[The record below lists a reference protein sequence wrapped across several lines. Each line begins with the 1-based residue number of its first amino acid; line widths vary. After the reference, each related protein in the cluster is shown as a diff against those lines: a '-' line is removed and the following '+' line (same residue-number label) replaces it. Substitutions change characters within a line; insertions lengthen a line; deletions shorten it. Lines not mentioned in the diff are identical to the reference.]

1 MAASDNVPISFVMPV
16 KYFLIEAEV
25 AGGFGP
31 NTVLDRSVHPP
42 IVNRLHYQFDGWL
55 GDVLLESFPSFI
67 VSGDARNKLLESD
80 VTGARFDEVEIS
92 TSEQF
97 RELYPERRLPQFAWL
112 QVIGKAGQSDFGTTE
127 NGRLVISECAL
138 DVLKELGLS
147 NAVIDPFDAR

>member
-1 MAASDNVPISFVMPV
+1 MPV

-97 RELYPERRLPQFAWL
+97 RAVQRTLPREAAPAICL
-112 QVIGKAGQSDFGTTE
+112 ASGYRESGPK
-127 NGRLVISECAL
+127 
-138 DVLKELGLS
+138 
-147 NAVIDPFDAR
+147 